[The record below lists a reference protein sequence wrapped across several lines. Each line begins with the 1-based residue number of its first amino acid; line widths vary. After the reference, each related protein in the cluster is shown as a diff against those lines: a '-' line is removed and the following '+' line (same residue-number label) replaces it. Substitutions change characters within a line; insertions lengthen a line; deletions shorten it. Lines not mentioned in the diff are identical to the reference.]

1 MTPSALLR
9 LLDDELPDAIRL
21 RHRLHAIPEP
31 GGAEARTCAVIAEHL
46 PQRHRVV
53 AGTGMIVRVGAGG
66 EPAIGVRAELDGLPM
81 TERTG
86 AAYASDNGHMH
97 ACGHDVH
104 LAALVAL
111 VRAARRTALPAPL
124 VAIFQPCEE
133 RHPSGAV
140 ALLRDGEL
148 EAEAVESVVA
158 VHVHPDLPWGAI
170 GADPGTVNAAAD
182 AIRIDVE
189 GRGGHAAYPHR
200 TRDPVLALSQ
210 LVVALHGLVGRRVD
224 PVHGATLTVGAV
236 HAGTAENVIPGAG
249 HALVTVRALDAA
261 DQRELRA
268 AVRECAE
275 HVAAAHGC
283 TARLTFTKSEPPL
296 VNDPALAEAARR
308 RAAAA
313 GFALAPAWHSCGGD
327 DFAHYGT
334 ARPTLMAFVGLGG
347 APGFTHAGLH
357 DPRFLPPDE
366 AVAACAR
373 AQALAYAAALSV
385 RSGTPAGG
393 TSAWSRPASP

>member
-1 MTPSALLR
+1 MTLSALLR

-21 RHRLHAIPEP
+21 RHRLHAVPEP
-31 GGAEARTCAVIAEHL
+31 GGAEAETCAVIAEHL
-46 PQRHRVV
+46 PLPHRVV
-53 AGTGMIVRVGAGG
+53 AGTGMLVRVGRDG
-66 EPAIGVRAELDGLPM
+66 EPAIGVRAELDGLPL

-86 AAYASDNGHMH
+86 AAFASANGHMH

-111 VRAARRTALPAPL
+111 VRAARRTELPAPL

-158 VHVHPDLPWGAI
+158 VHVHPDLPWGTI

-210 LVVALHGLVGRRVD
+210 LVVALHGLVGRRID

-249 HALVTVRALDAA
+249 HALVTVRALDPA
-261 DQRELRA
+261 DQHELRL

-373 AQALAYAAALSV
+373 AQALAYVAALSA